1 MSVSDLLTYLKK
13 YSKESQKK
21 GGKEKVLNE
30 QEEKVDTEE
39 KKSKKKEE
47 IEEVEEKKI
56 ENVEE
61 KIEEVKVEVEE
72 KVEEKVEKKSGDLS
86 QVDFKELLRE
96 GSSVDVDPIYLS
108 VKKKGKDV
116 GVVSRIVFSKEY
128 EEKEPNMNEIY
139 KISLY

>member
-47 IEEVEEKKI
+47 IEEVEEK
-56 ENVEE
+56 
-61 KIEEVKVEVEE
+61 IEEVKVEVEE
-72 KVEEKVEKKSGDLS
+72 KVEEKVEKKSGDSS